1 VKRNFLVVAAN
12 EQVREALAGDLR
24 AKGYS
29 VTRAVSGAEAERVVR
44 SVAVDAVLV
53 ESSLPDMTGEELT
66 GRVKKIRPDCR
77 SVILT
82 SFEHVRNTPEQ
93 LRFGSGDYLLRASQV
108 IDLLHAP
115 YVAAREGSTSNYGKR
130 ATDSLIQVID
140 IVVGLLELDDRH
152 FGGFSHQAMDL
163 ARAVA
168 EELSD
173 EEETIQEVVL
183 AALLRDIGK
192 AGVDSAIL
200 DETGWFT
207 DEQREAMQG
216 HVNGS
221 VRLLEHVDFPWKVL
235 PIIRHH
241 HERYD
246 GKGYPDGLRGR
257 AIPMGARI
265 VAVVD
270 AYVALTSGRHH
281 RGAFDGEQAL
291 TMLVSEAGRQFDP
304 EVVEAFQKVLDK
316 RRGGREKKRKPRIL
330 IADAHDEFRKLFR
343 MRLLNDGCDVLE
355 TDDYEQALGTML
367 QESPDLVLLDLD
379 ADQAA
384 AFRLLEEIRQ
394 DDALRRVP
402 MALLSR
408 SSDRILKIRALRM
421 GVDDF
426 LAKDSDLDE
435 LAARVENI
443 LTREAVRRESA
454 PQAVRRG
461 ITGDLENLGLPEII
475 QTLVMGMKTACVTLR
490 RNGAMG
496 RIWLDNGA
504 ARHAQTGE
512 LEGDPAFYEMVGWSS
527 GEFVIEHG
535 VKCKRSTLT
544 RDAMYLLME
553 GLRMIDESQ
562 GKGTQAA
569 S

>member
-1 VKRNFLVVAAN
+1 MKRNFLVVASNA
-12 EQVREALAGDLR
+12 QVREGLAGDLR

-29 VTRAVSGAEAERVVR
+29 VTRAVSGTEAERIVR

-53 ESSLPDMTGEELT
+53 ESNLPDMTGDELT
-66 GRVKKIRPDCR
+66 ERVRKIRPDCR

-82 SFEHVRNTPEQ
+82 SFEQVRNTPGQ
-93 LRFGSGDYLLRASQV
+93 LRFGSGDYLLRSGQV

-115 YVAAREGSTSNYGKR
+115 YVAAREGSTSAYGQR
-130 ATDSLIQVID
+130 STVSLIHVID
-140 IVVGLLELDDRH
+140 IIVGLLELDERH
-152 FGGFSHQAMDL
+152 FGGFSHQAMEL

-168 EELSD
+168 EGLSG

-183 AALLRDIGK
+183 ATLLRDTGK
-192 AGVDSAIL
+192 AGVSPEVL
-200 DETGWFT
+200 TETGWFT
-207 DEQREAMQG
+207 EEQREMMKN
-216 HVNGS
+216 HVESS
-221 VRLLEHVDFPWKVL
+221 VRLFEHVDFPWKVL

-257 AIPMGARI
+257 EIPMGARI

-270 AYVALTSGRHH
+270 AYVALTSGRNH

-291 TMLVSEAGRQFDP
+291 TMLIAEAGRQFDP

-316 RRGGREKKRKPRIL
+316 RRGGRKKRRKPQIL
-330 IADAHDEFRKLFR
+330 IADAHTEFRRLLK
-343 MRLLNDGCDVLE
+343 MRLLNDGCEVLE
-355 TDDYEQALGTML
+355 TEDYETTLGTML
-367 QESPDLVLLDLD
+367 KEPPDLVLLDLD
-379 ADQAA
+379 ADPAA
-384 AFRLLEEIRQ
+384 AFQLLQELRQ
-394 DDALRRVP
+394 DDSLRRVP
-402 MALLSR
+402 LALLSR
-408 SSDRILKIRALRM
+408 SSDRILKIRALRQ

-426 LAKDSDLDE
+426 LGKDSDLDE

-443 LTREAVRRESA
+443 LTREAVRRESSLQ
-454 PQAVRRG
+454 PVRRG
-461 ITGDLENLGLPEII
+461 ITGDLETLGLPEII

-490 RNGAMG
+490 RNGSVG

-504 ARHAQTGE
+504 ARHAEAGE
-512 LEGDPAFYEMVGWSS
+512 LEGDPAFFEMVRWSS

-535 VKCKRSTLT
+535 VRCKQATLT
-544 RDAMYLLME
+544 HDAMFLLME
-553 GLRMIDESQ
+553 GLRMIDESR
-562 GKGTQAA
+562 GGGAQAA

>member
-1 VKRNFLVVAAN
+1 MKRNFLVVAAN
-12 EQVREALAGDLR
+12 PQVRETLAGDLR

-29 VTRAVSGAEAERVVR
+29 VTRAVSGAEAERIVR

-53 ESSLPDMTGEELT
+53 ESSLPDMPGEELAD
-66 GRVKKIRPDCR
+66 RVKKIRPDCR

-82 SFEHVRNTPEQ
+82 SFEQVRNTPEQ
-93 LRFGSGDYLLRASQV
+93 LRFGSSDYLLRSSQV

-115 YVAAREGSTSNYGKR
+115 YVAARESSTSAYGQR
-130 ATDSLIQVID
+130 STDSLIHVID
-140 IVVGLLELDDRH
+140 IVVALLELDDRH
-152 FGGFSHQAMDL
+152 FGGFSHQAMEL

-173 EEETIQEVVL
+173 EEEMIQEIVL
-183 AALLRDIGK
+183 ATLLRDVGK
-192 AGVDSAIL
+192 AGVSSAVL
-200 DETGWFT
+200 TETGWFT
-207 DEQREAMQG
+207 EEQKEMMKS
-216 HVNGS
+216 HVES
-221 VRLLEHVDFPWKVL
+221 SMRLFEHVDFPWKVL

-257 AIPMGARI
+257 EIPMGARI

-270 AYVALTSGRHH
+270 AFVALTSGRNH

-291 TMLVSEAGRQFDP
+291 TMLAAEAGRQFDP

-316 RRGGREKKRKPRIL
+316 RRGGRKKKRKPQIL
-330 IADAHDEFRKLFR
+330 IADAQAEFRKPLK
-343 MRLLNDGCDVLE
+343 MRLLNDGCDILE
-355 TDDYEQALGTML
+355 AEDYETALGMML
-367 QESPDLVLLDLD
+367 KESPDLVLLDLD

-384 AFRLLEEIRQ
+384 AFQLLEEIRQ
-394 DDALRRVP
+394 DESLRRLP
-402 MALLSR
+402 LALLSR
-408 SSDRILKIRALRM
+408 SSDRILKIRALRQ

-426 LAKDSDLDE
+426 LGKDSDLDE

-443 LTREAVRRESA
+443 LTREAVRRESS
-454 PQAVRRG
+454 PQPVRRG

-490 RNGAMG
+490 RDGVVG

-504 ARHAQTGE
+504 ARHADAGE
-512 LEGDPAFYEMVGWSS
+512 LEGDPAFFEMVRWDS
-527 GEFVIEHG
+527 GEFLIEHG
-535 VKCKRSTLT
+535 VRCKHNTLT
-544 RDAMYLLME
+544 HDAMYLLME
-553 GLRMIDESQ
+553 GLRMIDESKDS
-562 GKGTQAA
+562 GAQAA